1 MVRGTTPT
9 ILFCSKQIKKDE
21 VTDAEFTFSQRGRM
35 VLNKEM
41 NEEDPLFVIVDG
53 GISVTLSQIETL
65 MFDARTPLLVQLKVK
80 AGDLVMATPPSTMV
94 DWNYFCSYYSRWKYS

>member
-21 VTDAEFTFSQRGRM
+21 VTDAEFTFSQCGRV
-35 VLNKEM
+35 VLTKEM
-41 NEEDPLFVIVDG
+41 CTGDPSFVVVDG

-65 MFDARTPLLVQLKVK
+65 MFDVRMPLLAQLRVEM
-80 AGDLVMATPPSTMV
+80 GDLVMATPPSKMTV
-94 DWNYFCSYYSRWKYS
+94 EQSLDGGVLT

>member
-21 VTDAEFTFSQRGRM
+21 VTDAEFTFSQYGRI
-35 VLNKEM
+35 VLTKEM
-41 NEEDPLFVIVDG
+41 CTGDESFVVVNG

-65 MFDARTPLLVQLKVK
+65 MFDARVPLLAQLRVEM
-80 AGDLVMATPPSTMV
+80 GDLVMATPPSKIIVEESLDGGVMT
-94 DWNYFCSYYSRWKYS
+94 

>member
-21 VTDAEFTFSQRGRM
+21 VTDAEFTFSQCGR
-35 VLNKEM
+35 VILAKEM
-41 NEEDPLFVIVDG
+41 CTDPTGFVVVDG

-65 MFDARTPLLVQLKVK
+65 MFSAKSPLLVQLRVEM
-80 AGDLVMATPPSTMV
+80 GGLVMATPPSKLIIEESLDGGVMT
-94 DWNYFCSYYSRWKYS
+94 

>member
-21 VTDAEFTFSQRGRM
+21 VTDAEFTFSQCGRV
-35 VLNKEM
+35 VLTKEM
-41 NEEDPLFVIVDG
+41 CTGDPSFVVVDG

-65 MFDARTPLLVQLKVK
+65 MFDVRMPLLAQLRVEM
-80 AGDLVMATPPSTMV
+80 GDLVMATPLSKMTV
-94 DWNYFCSYYSRWKYS
+94 EQSLDGGVLT